1 MKQPKKKKTQTR
13 HRGPV
18 IWAETYGG
26 LDYAMKTT
34 DHLAYTWLVFNSCM
48 FPSD

>member
-1 MKQPKKKKTQTR
+1 MKPLQKQTR
-13 HRGPV
+13 HHVPV
-18 IWAETYGG
+18 TWAETYGG

-34 DHLAYTWLVFNSCM
+34 DHLACICLVFYACM